1 MEQGICDW
9 LRGYLRDA
17 PREVGEVRAAAK
29 AAGYT
34 RAQLKEA
41 RRMLGIWTT
50 NNWEKDHPETS
61 RWFWQLPGEQAA
73 PGVAE
78 KQAGRL

>member
-9 LRGYLRDA
+9 LREYLRDA

-41 RRMLGIWTT
+41 RRMLGIRTT
-50 NNWEKDHPETS
+50 NNWEKDPPETS
-61 RWFWQLPGEQAA
+61 RWFWQLPEEQAT

-78 KQAGRL
+78 KQAGRF